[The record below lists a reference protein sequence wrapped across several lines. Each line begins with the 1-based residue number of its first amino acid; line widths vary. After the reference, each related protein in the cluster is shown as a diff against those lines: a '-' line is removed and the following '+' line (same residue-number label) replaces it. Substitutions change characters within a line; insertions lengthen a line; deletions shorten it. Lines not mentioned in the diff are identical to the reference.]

1 MHAGEEKFKIGLE
14 RLAKAD
20 DDPDLLGA
28 ALTSIHGALE
38 DRFRH
43 VLVTTP
49 DVPERDHQRIL
60 DVKRVQW
67 GELIDL
73 MRLYAGL
80 SAEHATLVR
89 TMNRERQSVAHGGR
103 FRGRRVAVER
113 YATFALTY
121 FPNVTTAALDLTP
134 APPPAKPVSAPR
146 PAPARTQQR
155 PRTQNDAQKP
165 AKAPAARAPAAG
177 GPSVINARSSG
188 AGRAAPAAR
197 KPRAAAPKQL
207 PLDLSRRAASNPG
220 LVLTVVLVLIV
231 GCYALGSLIQTET
244 RGRVPAASSL
254 PAEPGPQA
262 RRVPAEL
269 NLRAEPGLNTPVLAV
284 MPAGSQVTLLEG
296 EQQREDHRWVR
307 VRYGDQEGWADADL
321 LQEP

>member
-1 MHAGEEKFKIGLE
+1 MHAGEDKLKIGLE

-60 DVKRVQW
+60 DVTRVQW

-80 SAEHATLVR
+80 SAESATLVR

-103 FRGRRVAVER
+103 FRGRRSAVER
-113 YATFALTY
+113 YAIFALSY

-134 APPPAKPVSAPR
+134 TAPAAKPASAPK
-146 PAPARTQQR
+146 PAPARAQQR
-155 PRTQNDAQKP
+155 PRTNNDAQKP
-165 AKAPAARAPAAG
+165 ARAPAVAKQ
-177 GPSVINARSSG
+177 PVVDARPSG

-197 KPRAAAPKQL
+197 KPRAATPKQL

-231 GCYALGSLIQTET
+231 GCYALGALIQTET
-244 RGRVPAASSL
+244 RGRAPAGSSL
-254 PAEPGPQA
+254 PALSGPQT
-262 RRVPAEL
+262 RLVPVET
-269 NLRAEPGLNTPVLAV
+269 NLRAEPGLNAPILAL
-284 MPAGSQVTLLEG
+284 MPAGSQATLLEG
-296 EQQREDHRWVR
+296 EQQLEGRRWVR

-321 LQEP
+321 LGEP